1 MPQCAVD
8 YRTFLFPMQVESSYH
23 TKTLNSGIFSIILC
37 ARCTFTKGI
46 KMKKNNKPQHK
57 PIYRDK
63 SKFVI
68 YMTRDA
74 HARFFTTCDKNL
86 FCKVTS
92 NNIQYDSKMKFI
104 TKHGYHFMIEVP
116 IAYKDRFLSVINS
129 DNQIKA
135 GTTTNPRKQH
145 KSASNDCPRQK
156 LPMGLRPVSG
166 RPAQTATTKPAQKPS
181 APITRPLNLDKTTPT
196 ITLEYDIKD
205 LTPQM
210 VEKILGVRW
219 SQLCGKHFFYSFDNP
234 LPQDVIINREL
245 QRMNNKFEAHSMF
258 QGRKMAFAAYG
269 IAYYNGNKEY
279 IEKPMLHDFSY
290 GPTDPYCDTYGTFIS
305 YNPKTKQF
313 EKYPRGWIKLEEDM
327 YEQGYH
333 LTKTLS
339 NKAEEILSAYTN
351 QKQKTR

>member
-1 MPQCAVD
+1 
-8 YRTFLFPMQVESSYH
+8 
-23 TKTLNSGIFSIILC
+23 
-37 ARCTFTKGI
+37 
-46 KMKKNNKPQHK
+46 MKKNNQPQRR
-57 PIYRDK
+57 PMYRDE
-63 SKFVI
+63 SKFVV

-74 HARFFTTCDKNL
+74 HTRFCTTCDKNL
-86 FCKVTS
+86 FRKVTS
-92 NNIQYDSKMKFI
+92 SNIQYDSKKQFA

-116 IAYKDRFLSVINS
+116 VAYKDRILSVINS
-129 DNQIKA
+129 DRQISV
-135 GTTTNPRKQH
+135 GTTTNPRKKHEYSSQKH
-145 KSASNDCPRQK
+145 KPTSNDHPRQK

-166 RPAQTATTKPAQKPS
+166 RPAQTATAKPTQKVS
-181 APITRPLNLDKTTPT
+181 SPITRPLNLDKTTPT

-219 SQLCGKHFFYSFDNP
+219 SQLCGKHFFYSFEGP
-234 LPQDVIINREL
+234 LAEDYYTAIEL
-245 QRMNNKFEAHSMF
+245 IRMRVKFDKHPMF
-258 QGRKMAFAAYG
+258 QGRKMVFAAYG

-290 GPTDPYCDTYGTFIS
+290 GPTDPYCDQYGTFIS

-313 EKYPRGWIKLEEDM
+313 EKYPRGWIRLENDILEF
-327 YEQGYH
+327 GYD

-339 NKAEEILSAYTN
+339 DKTEEILSAYSD

>member
-1 MPQCAVD
+1 
-8 YRTFLFPMQVESSYH
+8 
-23 TKTLNSGIFSIILC
+23 
-37 ARCTFTKGI
+37 
-46 KMKKNNKPQHK
+46 MKKNNQPQRR
-57 PIYRDK
+57 PMYRDE
-63 SKFVI
+63 SKFVV

-74 HARFFTTCDKNL
+74 HTRFCTTCDKDI
-86 FCKVTS
+86 FRKVTS
-92 NNIQYDSKMKFI
+92 SNIQYDSKKQFA

-116 IAYKDRFLSVINS
+116 VAYKDRILSVINS
-129 DNQIKA
+129 DRQISVGA
-135 GTTTNPRKQH
+135 TTNPRKKHEYSSQKH
-145 KSASNDCPRQK
+145 KSTSHDRPRQK

-166 RPAQTATTKPAQKPS
+166 RPAQTTTAKPAQKAS
-181 APITRPLNLDKTTPT
+181 TPITRPLNLDKTTPT

-219 SQLCGKHFFYSFDNP
+219 SQLCGKHFFYSFEGP
-234 LPQDVIINREL
+234 LAEDYYTAIEL
-245 QRMNNKFEAHSMF
+245 IRMRVKFDKHPMF
-258 QGRKMAFAAYG
+258 QGRKMVFAAYG

-290 GPTDPYCDTYGTFIS
+290 GPTDPYCDQYGTFIS

-313 EKYPRGWIKLEEDM
+313 EKYPRGWIRLENDILEF
-327 YEQGYH
+327 GYD

-339 NKAEEILSAYTN
+339 DKTEEILSAYSD